1 MVEKILNFNKND
13 IQLENLEKQVIES
26 NNARLMFL
34 YLYFV
39 NRDNI
44 DYISNEILKTNNYRY
59 IHFMLRTFIIKKYN
73 TFIDF
78 IILNND
84 DPRYLFNILYDVDYL
99 DDYYRLKII
108 NKIITLKNDNY
119 IFKAIYYYFVVL
131 NLFNEKLFS
140 TIQFALKNKYSIS
153 LTEENYK
160 STFDSILYKKMEDPD
175 GFSQNCYKGRKDYI
189 PNIIVCHINNT
200 YNSAINNFYNTD
212 SEVSSHYV
220 IRKDGHI
227 KQVVSLDDS
236 SWANGTSVSDS
247 SDVYYK
253 FATSK
258 LINSVADNANYF
270 TFSIEHESFDG
281 SLTEEQFKSTIIVMK
296 EIIKYL
302 KDRYNYDFQ
311 IDRDHI
317 ISHSEI
323 NPIVRTKCPGNKFP
337 FDKIIEELKTQKI

>member
-1 MVEKILNFNKND
+1 MIVKKCFISKKMWLIIVKKILNFNKND
-13 IQLENLEKQVIES
+13 IQLENLEKEVIES

-39 NRDNI
+39 NQDNI

-59 IHFMLRTFIIKKYN
+59 IYFMLRTFKIKKYN

-84 DPRYLFNILYDVDYL
+84 DP
-99 DDYYRLKII
+99 
-108 NKIITLKNDNY
+108 
-119 IFKAIYYYFVVL
+119 
-131 NLFNEKLFS
+131 
-140 TIQFALKNKYSIS
+140 
-153 LTEENYK
+153 
-160 STFDSILYKKMEDPD
+160 D

-189 PNIIVCHINNT
+189 PSIIVCHINNT

-236 SWANGTSVSDS
+236 SWANGTSVNDS

-323 NPIVRTKCPGNKFP
+323 KPIVRTKCPGNKFP